1 MNTCVGGKWL
11 SVILALLV
19 LPIGGCIII
28 CNSCTPKSKSEHTV
42 TVSADMATNA
52 LLSAQTNNGN
62 ISIQGRDLA
71 GCEVTAKITARGNS
85 EQEAADLARAVIV
98 TLVPSQQGL
107 AVNIKKPDSELAK
120 HINVSLDIK
129 MPAQNRLDLKTSN
142 GNISVNNAGLDVALG
157 TSNGN
162 IHLDHTPGPITARTS
177 NGNITC
183 RDTGKDIQARTSNG
197 NIDVVYDAGAANP
210 NQINLETSN
219 GTIHITPP
227 QAFSAKV
234 DASTS
239 NGKIRSNKS
248 ITVQGDIS
256 KNNLQGTIGDGRG
269 ACRLHTSNG
278 SIHIN

>member
-11 SVILALLV
+11 SVISFLLV
-19 LPIGGCIII
+19 LPIGGCII
-28 CNSCTPKSKSEHTV
+28 CSSCAPIYKSEHTV

-62 ISIQGRDLA
+62 ISIEGRDLA

-107 AVNIKKPDSELAK
+107 AVNIKKPESELSK
-120 HINVSLDIK
+120 HISVSLDIK
-129 MPAQNRLDLKTSN
+129 MPSQNRLDLKTTN
-142 GNISVNNAGLDVALG
+142 GNISVNNAGLDVALS

-162 IHLDHTPGPITARTS
+162 IYLDHTPGPITARTS

-183 RDTGKDIQARTSNG
+183 RNAGKDIQAHTSNG
-197 NIDVVYDAGAANP
+197 NIIVVYDAGAANP

-219 GTIHITPP
+219 GSIHITPP

-239 NGKIRSNKS
+239 NGKIASNKS

-278 SIHIN
+278 SIHID